1 MSRACEDLLNRNGK
15 VRLVG
20 TFPQRLLNQTTKDW
34 HPRVV
39 TLSET
44 KGLSERFF
52 AEFILSEVE
61 GLRMTRPMDRSV
73 KCTNVLWFD
82 LATDERKILPTQEPL
97 FHPDAPATLPR
108 SVTTCTA
115 IATPIAFA
123 TSFSFHITRALHA

>member
-61 GLRMTRPMDRSV
+61 GLRMTALDDRLV
-73 KCTNVLWFD
+73 KCTNVMPSE
-82 LATDERKILPTQEPL
+82 LAVTRPDRPHKRFGLILQGNRGL
-97 FHPDAPATLPR
+97 
-108 SVTTCTA
+108 V
-115 IATPIAFA
+115 
-123 TSFSFHITRALHA
+123 